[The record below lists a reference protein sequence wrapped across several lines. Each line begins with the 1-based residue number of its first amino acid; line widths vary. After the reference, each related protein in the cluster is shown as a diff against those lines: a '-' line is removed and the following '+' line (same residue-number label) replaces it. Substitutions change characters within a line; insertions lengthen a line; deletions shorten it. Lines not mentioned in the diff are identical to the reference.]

1 MKYSLDHDR
10 AYCEEFDPYE
20 TGERLRRN
28 RKALSL
34 SLFGLADCLSAM
46 GYEISVNSLGAWERG
61 EKAPSLGHLIM
72 LAHFYGR
79 TLDELVACRHRLRD
93 EGDRDQL
100 VPYLKAIRLQEFKA
114 DVRMAYICFFY
125 TRRAAKN
132 FVEKRNNSHF
142 VNFSWSRKGQI
153 LFIMWPYQA
162 REITNWKRPE
172 RAVPRKPVLPF

>member
-1 MKYSLDHDR
+1 MKYSLDPDR

-34 SLFGLADCLSAM
+34 SLLGLADCLSAM

-79 TLDELVACRHRLRD
+79 TLDELVVCRHRFRD

-100 VPYLKAIRLQEFKA
+100 VPLLRMIKLRLLKA
-114 DVRMAYICFFY
+114 DVRMAYICFFLCPAG
-125 TRRAAKN
+125 RQKFCMKN
-132 FVEKRNNSHF
+132 RNNFHS
-142 VNFSWSRKGQI
+142 VNFS
-153 LFIMWPYQA
+153 
-162 REITNWKRPE
+162 
-172 RAVPRKPVLPF
+172 